1 MLPHPKNCKMKEIFK
16 YLMGVCLFLIAFS
29 FQAQILQT
37 QEEIIETYGEPFH
50 SGVTQNGEHFLFY
63 KIPVTTK
70 TSGTYDQRRI
80 LFFKNFGD
88 GSEVCYKFKIIEP
101 SSETNYNISSFSNDL
116 VQTADSQWKD
126 YSKGI
131 VYEVKEVKGVCLI
144 TAEYDNEVG
153 LVRVY
158 KF

>member
-1 MLPHPKNCKMKEIFK
+1 MKPQIK
-16 YLMGVCLFLIAFS
+16 YLLSVGLLLMAFIQTT
-29 FQAQILQT
+29 QAQILQS
-37 QEEIIETYGEPFH
+37 QEEIVKTYGEPFH
-50 SGVTQNGEHFLFY
+50 SGITEKGEHFLFY

-70 TSGTYDQRRI
+70 NSGTYNQRRI
-80 LFFKNFGD
+80 LFFKDFGD
-88 GSEVCYKFKIIEP
+88 GSEICYKFKIIEP
-101 SSETNYNISSFSNDL
+101 SSETNYNISSFSKDL

-126 YSKGI
+126 YGKGI
-131 VYEVKEVKGVCLI
+131 IYEVKEVKGVCLI

>member
-1 MLPHPKNCKMKEIFK
+1 MKAKII
-16 YLMGVCLFLIAFS
+16 YLLGLGLLLLTFS
-29 FQAQILQT
+29 QTTQAQILQDRG
-37 QEEIIETYGEPFH
+37 EVIKTYGEPFH
-50 SGVTQNGEHFLFY
+50 SGVTENGEKFLFY
-63 KIPVTTK
+63 KFPVTTK
-70 TSGTYDQRRI
+70 TSGTYNQRRI
-80 LFFKNFGD
+80 LFFKDFGD

-101 SSETNYNISSFSNDL
+101 SSETGYNVSSFSKDM

-126 YSKGI
+126 YGKGI
-131 VYEVKEVKGVCLI
+131 IYEVKEVNGICLI